1 MITED
6 KELHEALKHLV
17 GKVLAKILAK
27 CRRNEL
33 NIRQFLR
40 RSAFT
45 IKISTSITRRENW
58 SERKSLSSS
67 DHMRSWYVENVSLF
81 SSKLF
86 DLKF

>member
-1 MITED
+1 MMTDD
-6 KELHEALKHLV
+6 KDLREALKRLV
-17 GKVLAKILAK
+17 GRVLAKIMAK
-27 CRRNEL
+27 CNQKEL

-45 IKISTSITRRENW
+45 IKISTSIARRENW
-58 SERKSLSSS
+58 SDRKSLSNS

-86 DLKF
+86 DLQF

>member
-1 MITED
+1 MLNGD
-6 KELHEALKHLV
+6 KELHMALKHLV
-17 GKVLAKILAK
+17 GKVLARILAK
-27 CRRNEL
+27 CNQGEL

-40 RSAFT
+40 RAAFT

-58 SERKSLSSS
+58 TEGKLLSSS

-86 DLKF
+86 DLNF